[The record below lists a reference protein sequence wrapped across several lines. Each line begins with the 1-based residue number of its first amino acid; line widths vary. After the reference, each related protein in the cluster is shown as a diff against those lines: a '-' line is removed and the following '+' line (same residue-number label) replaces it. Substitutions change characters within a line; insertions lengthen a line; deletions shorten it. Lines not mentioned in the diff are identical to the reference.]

1 MVKVCVLGAFGGIG
15 QPLSLLL
22 KINPF
27 ISELSL
33 YDIADCH
40 GIGTDLSHIN
50 TKSIT
55 KGFDKNGIRE
65 ALKGSDIVVIPAGM
79 ARKEGMTRDDL
90 FKVNAGIMKTLCLHI
105 GQVCSNNVKVLII
118 SNPVNCLTP
127 VAIETFKKLGKLRL
141 ENVIGITML
150 DVIRAETFLKQH
162 LCELGDRENDPLEH
176 EIISVVGGHSGTTI
190 VPLIMDK
197 RIIKFLGVK
206 RYHDLI
212 KRIQFGGDEVIKAKK
227 SSGSATLSM
236 AYAADEFISSMI
248 SSMVVVVKDAERIE
262 YRRRQKYRYLPG
274 YVYLPS
280 VKGGLAL
287 KRRLRQIAHLDVD
300 YFAVPLKFKN
310 GSISHIDLNVLNN
323 LSQEEIELLRI
334 AMGPLQTN
342 IKKGEKFVRNTAK
355 M

>member
-1 MVKVCVLGAFGGIG
+1 M
-15 QPLSLLL
+15 
-22 KINPF
+22 
-27 ISELSL
+27 
-33 YDIADCH
+33 
-40 GIGTDLSHIN
+40 
-50 TKSIT
+50 
-55 KGFDKNGIRE
+55 
-65 ALKGSDIVVIPAGM
+65 KGSDIVVIPAGM

-190 VPLIMDK
+190 
-197 RIIKFLGVK
+197 IKFLGVK

-262 YRRRQKYRYLPG
+262 YRRRQKYRFIFQ
-274 YVYLPS
+274 V
-280 VKGGLAL
+280 
-287 KRRLRQIAHLDVD
+287 
-300 YFAVPLKFKN
+300 
-310 GSISHIDLNVLNN
+310 
-323 LSQEEIELLRI
+323 
-334 AMGPLQTN
+334 
-342 IKKGEKFVRNTAK
+342 
-355 M
+355 